1 MSFTNQQRGALLL
14 QVLLVGSIGII
25 LIWSLVGLVRVNLV
39 SARHHLAREQ
49 AFHLAEAGIEYYRWH
64 LAHAPTD
71 FEDGTGE
78 AGPYVHDYLDKDG
91 NLLGTFSL
99 EIEPPLLGSTVVTI
113 VSTGVETTKGLSRS
127 IEAKLAVSSLA
138 KYAFISNSA
147 VRYGAGTEVFGPV
160 HSNDGIR
167 FDGLAHN
174 LVTSAK
180 AEYDDPDHTG
190 GLEYAVHTHV
200 SPTDPL
206 PPTSLPTRPDVF
218 IAGRNFP
225 VPAIDF
231 NWFTADISQMKTDAQ
246 AEGLYFASSGAL
258 GYNLVLATNDTL
270 QLYRVDSLVSP
281 PSGCSSVSSQSGWG
295 TWSINNQTLLGNY
308 PFPDNG
314 LIFLEDNV
322 WLEGQI
328 DTARLSIISA
338 RFPED
343 PNTNTSITI
352 NKNLRYTNY
361 DGQDVLALIAQ
372 KNINAGLVSN
382 DTLTVDAALV
392 AKNGRAGR
400 YYYENDCSPYHQRDT
415 ITLFGMIASNQ
426 RYGFAYTDNTGYETR
441 NIVYDG
447 NLLYNPPPSFP
458 LTTDQYEVIS
468 WREI

>member
-1 MSFTNQQRGALLL
+1 MRTNNLQRGSLLL
-14 QVLLVGSIGII
+14 QVLVVGSIGII
-25 LIWSLVGLVRVNLV
+25 LLWSLVGLVRVDIL
-39 SARHHLAREQ
+39 SARHYLAREQ

-71 FEDGTGE
+71 FEDGVGE
-78 AGPYVHDYLDKDG
+78 PGPYVHDYYDKDG
-91 NLLGTFSL
+91 DLLGAFSL

-113 VSTGVETTKGLSRS
+113 TSTGVGAESNLSRS
-127 IEAKLAVSSLA
+127 IEARLAISSLA

-147 VRYGAGTEVFGPV
+147 VRYGAGTEVFGPI

-180 AEYDDPDHTG
+180 DKYDDPDHSG

-206 PPTSLPTRPDVF
+206 PPTALPARPDVF
-218 IAGRNFP
+218 AAGRTFP

-246 AEGLYFASSGAL
+246 ADGLYFAASGAL
-258 GYNLVLATNDTL
+258 GYNLVLSTNDTF
-270 QLYRVDSLVSP
+270 QLYQVDSLVSP
-281 PSGCSSVSSQSGWG
+281 PSGCSSVGSQSGWG
-295 TWSINNQTLLGNY
+295 TWSVNNQTLLGNY
-308 PFPDNG
+308 NFPNNG

-322 WLEGQI
+322 WVEGQI
-328 DTARLSIISA
+328 NTARLSIISA

-343 PNTNTSITI
+343 PGTNTSITI

-382 DTLTVDAALV
+382 NTLTVDAGLV

-400 YYYENDCSPYHQRDT
+400 YYYGNNCSPYHQRDT

-426 RYGFAYTDNTGYETR
+426 RYGFAYTNGTGYGIR
-441 NIVYDG
+441 NIIYDG
-447 NLLYNPPPSFP
+447 NLLYSPPPSFP

-468 WREI
+468 WREL